1 MARVLGLAEPD
12 QADEADARQRASGGD
27 KEYDGDLVLLAEDN
41 EINRIV
47 AVRMLEK
54 HGFRVDVAVNG
65 RMALEMCRRR
75 RYKAVFMDCHMP
87 ELDGYE
93 TTLEIR
99 RREAPGQHLPIIA
112 MTANTMKG
120 DRELCL
126 AAGMDD
132 HLGKPV
138 DAEALDHA
146 IARSMNGALSA

>member
-1 MARVLGLAEPD
+1 MFWASSPRLSEEDAPP
-12 QADEADARQRASGGD
+12 EAPIAAH
-27 KEYDGDLVLLAEDN
+27 EHEGDLVLLAEDN

-65 RMALEMCRRR
+65 RVALEMSQRR

-93 TTLEIR
+93 TSLEIR
-99 RREAPGQHLPIIA
+99 RREAPGHHVPIIA
-112 MTANTMKG
+112 MTASTMKG
-120 DRELCL
+120 DREQCL

-132 HLGKPV
+132 HVGKPV
-138 DAEALDHA
+138 DAAALEHA
-146 IARSMNGALSA
+146 IARSLNGGLARR